1 VTAAARSAAAET
13 VEAQQDE
20 EEEEEG
26 GGSRPE
32 SSSRP
37 ISAAEIL
44 GREALSV
51 GRSTTDSSPFAEAM

>member
-1 VTAAARSAAAET
+1 MTAAARSPGAET

-20 EEEEEG
+20 EE
-26 GGSRPE
+26 GGSRSE

-37 ISAAEIL
+37 PVLSAAEIL